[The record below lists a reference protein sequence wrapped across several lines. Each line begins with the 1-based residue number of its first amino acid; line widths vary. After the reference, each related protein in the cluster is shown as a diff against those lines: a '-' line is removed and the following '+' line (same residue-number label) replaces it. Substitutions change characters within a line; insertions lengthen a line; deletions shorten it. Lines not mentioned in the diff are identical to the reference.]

1 MDKIRQDELIAAL
14 QRKGTTYPC
23 ARCGGTQFEIVGES
37 FISIQDNPNTMV
49 IGGPSVPTVIVA
61 CSKCGHIWQ
70 HALGSL
76 GALKRG

>member
-1 MDKIRQDELIAAL
+1 MEKNRQDELIAAL
-14 QRKGTTYPC
+14 QRKGTTHPC
-23 ARCGGTQFEIVGES
+23 SRCGGTQFEIVGES
-37 FISIQDNPNTMV
+37 FISIQDNPNAMV

-76 GALKRG
+76 GLLKRA